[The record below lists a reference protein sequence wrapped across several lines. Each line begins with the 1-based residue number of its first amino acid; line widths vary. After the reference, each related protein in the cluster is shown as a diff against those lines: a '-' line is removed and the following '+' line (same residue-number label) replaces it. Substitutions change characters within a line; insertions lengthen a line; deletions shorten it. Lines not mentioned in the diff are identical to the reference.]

1 MRCGWL
7 GASQVHMAIARTRS
21 GWAASRENIMAQ
33 LIVERMTGIP
43 TEGFTSSAMEW
54 GTATEP
60 QARAAYAFAQDV
72 EVQTCSFIR
81 HPRINGTGA
90 SPDGLIANDSV
101 QGRYVD
107 GVFTGDIR
115 INMSV
120 GGLEIKCPNTATHI
134 DTLLNGT
141 INGQYITQMNWQ
153 MACAGLEW
161 VDFVSFDPRLPGL
174 ELWVKR
180 IERDDKAISIL
191 EEQVTEFL
199 VELETRMKKLEE
211 MKA

>member
-1 MRCGWL
+1 MIEQGTDEWRQLRCGKL
-7 GASQVHMAIARTRS
+7 GASQVHMAIARTKS
-21 GWAASRENIMAQ
+21 GWSASRENIMAQ
-33 LIVERMTGIP
+33 IIVERMTGIP

-60 QARAAYAFAQDV
+60 QARAAYAFSKDV
-72 EVQTCSFIR
+72 EVQLASFVP
-81 HPRINGTGA
+81 HPRIAGTGA
-90 SPDGLIANDSV
+90 SPDGLIGS
-101 QGRYVD
+101 
-107 GVFTGDIR
+107 
-115 INMSV
+115 

-141 INGQYITQMNWQ
+141 IDGKYITQMHWQ

-180 IERDDKAISIL
+180 IEREDKPISLL
-191 EEQVTEFL
+191 EEQVAEFL
-199 VELETRMKKLEE
+199 AEVDERMKKLEAL
-211 MKA
+211 KA

>member
-1 MRCGWL
+1 MIEQGTPEWRQMRCGWL
-7 GASQVHMAIARTRS
+7 GASQVHMAIARTKS

-60 QARAAYAFAQDV
+60 QARAAYAFSQDV
-72 EVQTCSFIR
+72 EVDACSFIR

-90 SPDGLIANDSV
+90 SPDGLV
-101 QGRYVD
+101 MLGGR
-107 GVFTGDIR
+107 
-115 INMSV
+115 V

-141 INGQYITQMNWQ
+141 IDGKYITQMHWQ

-180 IERDDKAISIL
+180 IDRDDKAISIL

>member
-1 MRCGWL
+1 MIEQGTDEWRQLRCGKL
-7 GASQVHMAIARTRS
+7 GASQVHMAIARTKS
-21 GWAASRENIMAQ
+21 GWSASRENIMAQ
-33 LIVERMTGIP
+33 IIVERMTGIP

-60 QARAAYAFAQDV
+60 QARAAYAFSKDV
-72 EVQTCSFIR
+72 EVQLASFMP
-81 HPRINGTGA
+81 HPRIAGTGA
-90 SPDGLIANDSV
+90 SPDGLIGS
-101 QGRYVD
+101 
-107 GVFTGDIR
+107 
-115 INMSV
+115 

-141 INGQYITQMNWQ
+141 IDGKYITQMHWQ

-180 IERDDKAISIL
+180 IEREDKPISLL
-191 EEQVTEFL
+191 EEQVAEFL
-199 VELETRMKKLEE
+199 AEVDERMKKLEAL
-211 MKA
+211 KA

>member
-1 MRCGWL
+1 MIEQGTPEWRQMRCGWL
-7 GASQVHMAIARTRS
+7 GASQVHMAIARTKS

-43 TEGFTSSAMEW
+43 TEGFTSSAMEC

-60 QARAAYAFAQDV
+60 QARAAYAFAYDV

-81 HPRINGTGA
+81 HPRISGTGA
-90 SPDGLIANDSV
+90 SPDGLI
-101 QGRYVD
+101 
-107 GVFTGDIR
+107 GD
-115 INMSV
+115 V

-141 INGQYITQMNWQ
+141 VDGRYRTQMLWQ
-153 MACAGLEW
+153 MACAGLQY

-180 IERDDKAISIL
+180 FDRDDDAIAIL
-191 EEQVTEFL
+191 EEQVIEFL
-199 VELETRMKKLEE
+199 VELETRMKRLEAL
-211 MKA
+211 KS

>member
-1 MRCGWL
+1 VIEQGTDEWRQLRCGKL
-7 GASQVHMAIARTRS
+7 GASQVHMAIARTKS
-21 GWAASRENIMAQ
+21 GWSASRENIMAQ
-33 LIVERMTGIP
+33 IIVERMTGIP

-60 QARAAYAFAQDV
+60 QARAAYAFSKDV
-72 EVQTCSFIR
+72 EVQLASFMP
-81 HPRINGTGA
+81 HPRIAGTGA
-90 SPDGLIANDSV
+90 SPDGLIGS
-101 QGRYVD
+101 
-107 GVFTGDIR
+107 
-115 INMSV
+115 

-141 INGQYITQMNWQ
+141 IDGKYITQMHWQ

-180 IERDDKAISIL
+180 IEREDKPISLL
-191 EEQVTEFL
+191 EEQVAEFL
-199 VELETRMKKLEE
+199 AEVDERMKKLEAL
-211 MKA
+211 KA